1 MKQRCPSCGAK
12 NDSGEEKCVRCGYVL
27 YESSF
32 GDIADELEKDM
43 ANVSLSELAA
53 VRREAGP
60 REKLSPEE
68 FEKAWCAANK
78 IAPVHS
84 AFSFRGALRGAA
96 YERKLRQAYEE
107 YLRDLGYDI

>member
-43 ANVSLSELAA
+43 ANVSLSEL
-53 VRREAGP
+53 P
-60 REKLSPEE
+60 
-68 FEKAWCAANK
+68 
-78 IAPVHS
+78 
-84 AFSFRGALRGAA
+84 
-96 YERKLRQAYEE
+96 
-107 YLRDLGYDI
+107 